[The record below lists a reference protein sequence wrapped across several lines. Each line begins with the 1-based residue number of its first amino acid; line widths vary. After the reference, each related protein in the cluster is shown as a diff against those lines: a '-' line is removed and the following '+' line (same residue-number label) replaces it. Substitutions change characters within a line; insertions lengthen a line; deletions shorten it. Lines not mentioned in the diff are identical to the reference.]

1 MTAQTLFEQIK
12 TYGAENK
19 SIVTVFDLDSTLF
32 NVSYRTQKILF
43 EFAQGLTHQNL
54 REKLLSIYVKQSD
67 WGLKET
73 LLNSGLEYSEFPDF
87 FHQLRDFWMERF
99 FSSRYLHYD
108 VPTRGAVVFAHQ
120 LVDLGMADA
129 DLIYLTGR
137 DEFRMGPGTR
147 EVLKKWN
154 FPEGRVVL
162 KPSKEL
168 DDGQFK
174 LDWLSHLISKSNG
187 KTILFFE
194 NEPVNINL
202 IGKKFPDVNIIFLNT
217 THSRRQEIE
226 VPVLEIDHFD
236 TNIEES

>member
-1 MTAQTLFEQIK
+1 MSAQTLFEQIK
-12 TYGAENK
+12 NYGAENK
-19 SIVTVFDLDSTLF
+19 SIVSIFDLDSTLF

-43 EFAQGLTHQNL
+43 EFAQQLTHEDL
-54 REKLLSIYVKQSD
+54 RDKLLKTYVKQSD

-73 LLNSGLEYSEFPDF
+73 LMNSGLEYSQFPEF
-87 FHQLRDFWMERF
+87 FHQLRDYWVERF
-99 FSSRYLHYD
+99 FSSRYLHFD
-108 VPTRGAVVFAHQ
+108 VPTKGAVVFAHQ
-120 LVDLGMADA
+120 LVDLGLAND

-174 LDWLSHLISKSNG
+174 LNWLCQLISQSEG

-202 IGKKFPDVNIIFLNT
+202 IGKKFPNVNIIFINT
-217 THSRRQEIE
+217 THSRREEIE
-226 VPVLEIDHFD
+226 VPVIEIDHFD
-236 TNIEES
+236 TNVEME